1 MASTVPELHHHSFC
15 PPDQRVIYMY
25 EQQITDKM
33 KQKTLKHLRVDIL
46 DEFTNDLKWRSSNI
60 WENVV
65 LFSENT
71 SEASMEVWQSAKIS
85 TPQ

>member
-1 MASTVPELHHHSFC
+1 
-15 PPDQRVIYMY
+15 MY
-25 EQQITDKM
+25 EQQTADKM
-33 KQKTLKHLRVDIL
+33 KQKMLKRHRVDVL
-46 DEFTNDLKWRSSNI
+46 DEFTNDLKWRSNDI

-71 SEASMEVWQSAKIS
+71 SEASREVWQSAKIS